1 MFTKF
6 IKKINPDKKNIFI
19 VEDNELYAKTLQ
31 TFIYNSFPNIQEI
44 NIFNIGEMCLMEMHR
59 NPTIVIMDYFLNSQY
74 EQADNGLEIIKR
86 IKIQKPQTN
95 IIVLSAQENFQV
107 VLDAIKQYDCIYVQ
121 KNDEAFT
128 KVKQFIKEI
137 FNRKKP
143 ASIES

>member
-1 MFTKF
+1 MFMNSF
-6 IKKINPDKKNIFI
+6 GKINPDKKIIFI

-31 TFIYNSFPNIQEI
+31 TFIYNSFPTIQEI
-44 NIFNIGEMCLMEMHR
+44 NIFSIGEMCLMEMHR
-59 NPTIVIMDYFLNSQY
+59 NPAIVIMDYFLNSQY

-86 IKIQKPQTN
+86 IKIQKPYTN

-107 VLDAIKQYDCIYVQ
+107 VIEAIKQYDCIYVQ

-137 FNRKKP
+137 FNRKNTTSN
-143 ASIES
+143 AT

>member
-1 MFTKF
+1 MNSFG
-6 IKKINPDKKNIFI
+6 KINPDKKIIFI

-31 TFIYNSFPNIQEI
+31 TFIYNSFPTIQEI
-44 NIFNIGEMCLMEMHR
+44 NIFSIGEMCLMEMHR
-59 NPTIVIMDYFLNSQY
+59 NPAIVIMDYFLNSQY

-86 IKIQKPQTN
+86 IKIQKPYTN

-107 VLDAIKQYDCIYVQ
+107 VIEAIKQYDCIYVQ

-137 FNRKKP
+137 FNRKNTTSN
-143 ASIES
+143 AT